1 MVTSFIKSSSIN
13 FFSGTVNERWRIFHL
28 AEFPSLQRHLSRALR
43 DVLGCT
49 GDFDHSSLGNVNG
62 IEKLSEMR
70 MNK

>member
-1 MVTSFIKSSSIN
+1 M
-13 FFSGTVNERWRIFHL
+13 
-28 AEFPSLQRHLSRALR
+28 SLVAQ
-43 DVLGCT
+43 

>member
-1 MVTSFIKSSSIN
+1 MVPLTTYMYTPSKL
-13 FFSGTVNERWRIFHL
+13 FFGLVT
-28 AEFPSLQRHLSRALR
+28 QRHLFRALR

-62 IEKLSEMR
+62 IKKLSEMR